1 MNMTYTRLFLFLAIF
16 LVVYLITLQVL
27 FPANQTLT
35 VSNTLIDQYTY
46 IENICIRLLLF
57 LVLAIFLVSALTKQ
71 SSILMTVTL
80 GAALG
85 MIFFIIVLNIRMV
98 DPTQISWL
106 MYGDKQWHFMGS
118 HFFRHE
124 PWNFPIIGKITGI
137 NFPIGTSI
145 GLTDSIPLF
154 ALIFKL
160 FTPLLPRDFQ
170 YIGLW
175 LFTCFAL
182 QGVFAALLIRLRSKN
197 ILIIAIGSLFF
208 ILSPVLLARL
218 NHLALCAHWLLLA
231 GLWLYFKTWDSK
243 PIWSW
248 LFFISLSATIHPY
261 LTVMML
267 GLATA
272 FYARL
277 WLIERSYTA
286 ILGQLLLL
294 GCTTLFIWWMLGY
307 FLVTSQSNMAGHTAL
322 GHYSMNLLS
331 LFNPMGW
338 SILLKNI
345 PLATEGQYEGFN
357 YLGIGVFLM
366 GFWAI
371 YELLSRKAVRIT
383 TLKKLLPLGIICVG
397 FTLFA
402 ISNKVTI
409 GNIILIDY
417 QNDLLNILTPFQS
430 SGRFFWPVNYLLLF
444 LVISLL
450 IVRNKSRVAIIYL
463 SLALTIQVLDSYA
476 MYHSSNKYHGEANF
490 YNWENPLKSP
500 YWDNKLSTNIYQNI
514 ALIPP
519 HICEEKDAI
528 PYLPFSLLAGRY
540 GMTINSGIAARIDI
554 EKIIKYCQTSFT
566 DMRQGKVTDDTVYIV
581 HPNYL
586 ENFKQTPIVC
596 AKIDDF
602 NACVTKGSLKK
613 WN

>member
-1 MNMTYTRLFLFLAIF
+1 KR
-16 LVVYLITLQVL
+16 
-27 FPANQTLT
+27 
-35 VSNTLIDQYTY
+35 
-46 IENICIRLLLF
+46 
-57 LVLAIFLVSALTKQ
+57 
-71 SSILMTVTL
+71 SSILMTVSL

-85 MIFFIIVLNIRMV
+85 MLFFIIVLNIRMI
-98 DPTQISWL
+98 DPTQINWL

-118 HFFRHE
+118 HFFIHE
-124 PWNFPIIGKITGI
+124 SWNFPIIGKITGI
-137 NFPIGTSI
+137 YFPIGTSI

-154 ALIFKL
+154 ALIFKP
-160 FTPLLPRDFQ
+160 FTALLPNDFQ

-197 ILIIAIGSLFF
+197 IFIIAIGALFF
-208 ILSPVLLARL
+208 ILSPVLLARI

-231 GLWLYFKTWDSK
+231 GLWLYFRTWNSK
-243 PIWSW
+243 PLWSW
-248 LFFISLSATIHPY
+248 LFFISLSAFIHPY

-286 ILGQLLLL
+286 ISALGQLLLL
-294 GCTTLFIWWMLGY
+294 ASITLFIWWILGY
-307 FLVTSQSNMAGHTAL
+307 FLVTNQSNMAGYTAL

-338 SILLKNI
+338 SMLLKNI

-371 YELLSRKAVRIT
+371 YELLSRKAVRTT
-383 TLKKLLPLGIICVG
+383 TLKKLLPLGIICII

-417 QNDLLNILTPFQS
+417 QSDLLNILTPFQS
-430 SGRFFWPVNYLLLF
+430 SGRFFWPVNYLILF

-450 IVRNKSRVAIIYL
+450 IVRNKPRIAIIYL
-463 SLALTIQVLDSYA
+463 SFALTIQVLDSYE
-476 MYHSSNKYHGEANF
+476 MYRSSNNYHREANF
-490 YNWENPLKSP
+490 YSWENPLKSP
-500 YWDNKLSTNIYQNI
+500 YWDEKLSANVYQNI

-519 HICEEKDAI
+519 HICEKTDVI

-540 GMTINSGIAARIDI
+540 GMTINSGIAARTDI
-554 EKIIKYCQTSFT
+554 EKIIKYCQTSFA

-581 HPNYL
+581 HPSYL
-586 ENFKQTPIVC
+586 DNFKQTAIVC
-596 AKIDDF
+596 AKIDGF
-602 NACVTKGSLKK
+602 NACVTENSLKK
-613 WN
+613 WQ